1 MLFASKSNALVIN
14 NTLFKCRLTA
24 QSKSSMA
31 LCSQA
36 NPQSYSGKLED
47 LNMPKSH
54 AWSLTT
60 SLTTGTPLLTKWP
73 PTTGTALLI

>member
-1 MLFASKSNALVIN
+1 MLFASKSNVVVIN

-24 QSKSSMA
+24 PSKSSTV

-36 NPQSYSGKLED
+36 NPQSSLGKYED
-47 LNMPKSH
+47 LSMPRNH

-60 SLTTGTPLLTKWP
+60 SSITGTPLLTKWP
-73 PTTGTALLI
+73 PTIGTVLLI